1 MAGLLSGLSELGLGN
16 LEGIDVFAKGDKE
29 EKDEEQLKKIKKVVV
44 PVINEKDLI
53 YNKTM
58 QCPVCDNKFT
68 TKIVKTGKTKIIG
81 TDFDLRPSYEG
92 IDPVKYDVQLCPYC
106 GYAAL
111 GRYFPG
117 IGTGQAKLIKENIS
131 KNVHLRRYAG
141 ETYSYEEAVERYK
154 LCLANAV
161 VKRARTS
168 EKAYICLKTAWLLRG
183 YQEEFSSE
191 PEQNEAKI
199 QELKQEEENY
209 LQNALDGF
217 VEARLT
223 ESSPICGM
231 DEHTIDYLLA
241 QLYFHFKKYDF
252 SAHLVSELLKSRTT
266 SSHIKDKAS
275 DLREQILNIV
285 NKQA

>member
-1 MAGLLSGLSELGLGN
+1 MAGLLSGLAGLGLGK
-16 LEGIDVFAKGDKE
+16 LEGMDVFAKEDKQ
-29 EKDEEQLKKIKKVVV
+29 EEQQKAKKAAAS
-44 PVINEKDLI
+44 VINEKDLI
-53 YNKTM
+53 YDKTL

-81 TDFDLRPSYEG
+81 TDFDLKPRYEG
-92 IDPVKYDVQLCPYC
+92 IDPVKYDVQLCPHC

-111 GRYFPG
+111 GRYFPNVG
-117 IGTGQAKLIKENIS
+117 AGQAKLIKENIS
-131 KNVHLRRYAG
+131 KNVQLHSYTG

-183 YQEEFSSE
+183 YQEELMADGE
-191 PEQNEAKI
+191 ENETKI

-217 VEARLT
+217 AEARST
-223 ESSPICGM
+223 EPSPICGL
-231 DEHTIDYLLA
+231 DEHTVDYLLA
-241 QLYFHFKKYDF
+241 QLYFHFKKYDL
-252 SAHLVSELLKSRTT
+252 SARLVSELLTSRST
-266 SSHIKDKAS
+266 SNHIKDKARN
-275 DLREQILNIV
+275 LKEQILAAA
-285 NKQA
+285 KK

>member
-1 MAGLLSGLSELGLGN
+1 MAGLLSGLSGLGLGK
-16 LEGIDVFAKGDKE
+16 LEGMDVFAKEDKQ
-29 EKDEEQLKKIKKVVV
+29 EEQQKAKKAAA

-53 YNKTM
+53 YDKTL

-81 TDFDLRPSYEG
+81 TDFDLKPRYEG
-92 IDPVKYDVQLCPYC
+92 IDPVKYDVQLCPHC

-111 GRYFPG
+111 GRYFPNV
-117 IGTGQAKLIKENIS
+117 GTGQVKLIKENIS
-131 KNVHLRRYAG
+131 KNVQLRSYTG
-141 ETYSYEEAVERYK
+141 ETYSYEEAAERYK

-183 YQEEFSSE
+183 YQEELMADGE
-191 PEQNEAKI
+191 ENEAKI

-217 VEARLT
+217 AEARST
-223 ESSPICGM
+223 EPSPICGL
-231 DEHTIDYLLA
+231 DEHTVDYLLA
-241 QLYFHFKKYDF
+241 QLYFHFKKYDL
-252 SAHLVSELLKSRTT
+252 SARLVSDLLTSRST
-266 SSHIKDKAS
+266 SNHIKDKAR
-275 DLREQILNIV
+275 DLKEQILAAA
-285 NKQA
+285 KK

>member
-1 MAGLLSGLSELGLGN
+1 MAGLLSGLAGLGLGK
-16 LEGIDVFAKGDKE
+16 LEGMDVFAKEDKQ
-29 EKDEEQLKKIKKVVV
+29 EEQQKAKKAATS
-44 PVINEKDLI
+44 VINEKDLI
-53 YNKTM
+53 YDKTL

-81 TDFDLRPSYEG
+81 TDFDLKPRYEG
-92 IDPVKYDVQLCPYC
+92 IDPVKYDVQLCPHC

-111 GRYFPG
+111 GRYFPNVG
-117 IGTGQAKLIKENIS
+117 AGQAKLIKENIS
-131 KNVHLRRYAG
+131 KNVQLHSYTG

-183 YQEEFSSE
+183 YQEELMADGE
-191 PEQNEAKI
+191 ENETKI

-217 VEARLT
+217 AEARST
-223 ESSPICGM
+223 EPSPICGL
-231 DEHTIDYLLA
+231 DEHTVDYLLA
-241 QLYFHFKKYDF
+241 QLYFHFKKYDL
-252 SAHLVSELLKSRTT
+252 SARLVSELLTSRST
-266 SSHIKDKAS
+266 SNHIKDKARN
-275 DLREQILNIV
+275 LKEQILAAA
-285 NKQA
+285 KK

>member
-1 MAGLLSGLSELGLGN
+1 MAGLLSGLSGLGLGK
-16 LEGIDVFAKGDKE
+16 LEEIDVFAKEDKE
-29 EKDEEQLKKIKKVVV
+29 EKEEEQPKKVKKVET

-53 YNKTM
+53 YDKTM
-58 QCPVCDNKFT
+58 QCPVCDNKFA
-68 TKIVKTGKTKIIG
+68 TKIVKTGKTRIIG

-111 GRYFPG
+111 GRYFPN

-131 KNVHLRRYAG
+131 KNVQLHRYAG

-183 YQEEFSSE
+183 YQEELSSE
-191 PEQNEAKI
+191 SEQNNAKI
-199 QELKQEEENY
+199 KELKQEEENY
-209 LQNALDGF
+209 LQNALDGL
-217 VEARLT
+217 VEARST
-223 ESSPICGM
+223 ESSPICGL
-231 DEHTIDYLLA
+231 DDHTVDYLLA
-241 QLYFHFKKYDF
+241 QLYFHFKKYDL
-252 SAHLVSELLKSRTT
+252 SARLVSELLTSRTT
-266 SSHIKDKAS
+266 SNHIKDKAR
-275 DLREQILNIV
+275 DLKEQILNIA
-285 NKQA
+285 KK